1 MQEKDSSEKYSLS
14 VLGNAVLEK
23 ALHNKSNAASTEIP
37 ADSNF
42 VDLQRWAAVGWS
54 GCLVTLVGQKAS
66 LPTTASPRFNNGKKL
81 DRKKKKKKLSLEV
94 STLTLFRHEEM
105 PADNAFA
112 QRLQNP
118 ALNLEPKCTAG

>member
-23 ALHNKSNAASTEIP
+23 ALHNKRNAASTEIP

-81 DRKKKKKKLSLEV
+81 DRFSAFRNEEERRGRQTVENRGSASCLLQTHTLAPNISV
-94 STLTLFRHEEM
+94 SI
-105 PADNAFA
+105 
-112 QRLQNP
+112 
-118 ALNLEPKCTAG
+118 

>member
-42 VDLQRWAAVGWS
+42 VDLHRWAAVGWKANQ
-54 GCLVTLVGQKAS
+54 GQLRHTFS
-66 LPTTASPRFNNGKKL
+66 NEKKL
-81 DRKKKKKKLSLEV
+81 DEFSA
-94 STLTLFRHEEM
+94 FRNEEERRGHKTIRNRRVCIPS
-105 PADNAFA
+105 PADSHLGA
-112 QRLQNP
+112 RLSVSI
-118 ALNLEPKCTAG
+118 

>member
-42 VDLQRWAAVGWS
+42 VDLQRWAAVGWI
-54 GCLVTLVGQKAS
+54 G
-66 LPTTASPRFNNGKKL
+66 
-81 DRKKKKKKLSLEV
+81 
-94 STLTLFRHEEM
+94 
-105 PADNAFA
+105 
-112 QRLQNP
+112 
-118 ALNLEPKCTAG
+118 